1 MFGGPAISVPPPNPH
16 GFETSMT
23 LNLSSSSRL
32 GYPGGAG
39 IGFFSP
45 GAFLLFDALAV
56 VFGFFGVLFGVVVFG
71 FFGVVVFA
79 GAFAS
84 ASVVACASA
93 TRGRERG

>member
-1 MFGGPAISVPPPNPH
+1 M
-16 GFETSMT
+16 
-23 LNLSSSSRL
+23 

-84 ASVVACASA
+84 SSVVACARA
-93 TRGRERG
+93 TRGMERWLAPGTTTTTTTIDDERQILKT